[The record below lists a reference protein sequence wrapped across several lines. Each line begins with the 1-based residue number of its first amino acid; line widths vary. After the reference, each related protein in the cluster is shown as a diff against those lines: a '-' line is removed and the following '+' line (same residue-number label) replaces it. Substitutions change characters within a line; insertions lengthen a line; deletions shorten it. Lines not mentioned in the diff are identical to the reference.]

1 MVKALIFDMDGVL
14 CDSEE
19 IMALAGCRMFKERHG
34 VTVQPKDFAP
44 FVGTGEDHYLGS
56 VAAQYGVVLNMPSD
70 KEEAYRLYGEIA
82 RHELKA
88 IPGVIDFLKA
98 SAAKGLRLAVATSA
112 DLVKVEINL
121 AALGVPDSLFS
132 ATVTGSQ
139 IQHKKPAPDIFLKA
153 AELLGCAPAECIV
166 FEDAVSG
173 VRAAKAAGAFCCGIT
188 TSFPAERLAELGAD
202 WTAPDFTA
210 LPELPFA

>member
-1 MVKALIFDMDGVL
+1 MDGVL

-19 IMALAGCRMFKERHG
+19 IMALAGCRMFRERHS
-34 VTVQPKDFAP
+34 VTVSPEDFAP

-56 VAAQYGVVLNMPSD
+56 VAAQYGVQLNMPSD

-88 IPGVIDFLKA
+88 IPGVIDFLK
-98 SAAKGLRLAVATSA
+98 SAAARGLRLAVATSA
-112 DLVKVEINL
+112 DRVKVEINL
-121 AALGVPDSLFS
+121 AAVGIPPSIFS

-139 IQHKKPAPDIFLKA
+139 IRHKKPAPDIFLKA
-153 AELLGCAPAECIV
+153 AERLGCSPAESIV

-173 VRAAKAAGAFCCGIT
+173 VQAAKAAGALCCGIT
-188 TSFPAERLAELGAD
+188 TSFPAERLAGLGAD

-210 LPELPFA
+210 LPEFLSA